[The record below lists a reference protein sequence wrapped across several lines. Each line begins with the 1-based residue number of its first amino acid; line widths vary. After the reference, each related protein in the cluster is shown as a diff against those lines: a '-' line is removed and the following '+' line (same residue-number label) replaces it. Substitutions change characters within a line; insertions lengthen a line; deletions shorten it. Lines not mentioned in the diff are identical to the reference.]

1 MCSGDAATGH
11 RDKLHGVDLDRVG
24 IVTNYQDHNKHT
36 ITVLHEMG
44 LVNVGVFFC
53 WDRSTGVSRYAPKIR
68 GKIESPFDFAI
79 ESSSRQ
85 KVDLTYFGS
94 ITHTMAAQES
104 IAAPI
109 ASVQSTPSMIPVS
122 S

>member
-44 LVNVGVFFC
+44 LVNVGFFLLGSKH
-53 WDRSTGVSRYAPKIR
+53 RRVAIR
-68 GKIESPFDFAI
+68 TKDKREN
-79 ESSSRQ
+79 
-85 KVDLTYFGS
+85 
-94 ITHTMAAQES
+94 
-104 IAAPI
+104 
-109 ASVQSTPSMIPVS
+109 
-122 S
+122 